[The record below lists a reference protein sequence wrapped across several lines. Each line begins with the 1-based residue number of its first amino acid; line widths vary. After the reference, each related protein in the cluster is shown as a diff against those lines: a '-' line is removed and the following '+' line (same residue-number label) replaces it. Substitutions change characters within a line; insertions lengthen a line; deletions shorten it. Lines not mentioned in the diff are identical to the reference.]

1 MSECYVGAS
10 SILFASRTSGV
21 RVSVPRYHHA
31 PFSAGQCE
39 YVNNKVRSWLLPPS
53 LFLSVPFVSPFLP
66 LCSSLLFSRRG
77 GASLSLLECGHPP
90 PLLLQPALLF
100 CPLCVGERHIGLP
113 RGTKDTC
120 TRIYC
125 MHACADER
133 RACVRLHTG
142 PGSHGGA
149 FPPGLFIDLHEV
161 L

>member
-21 RVSVPRYHHA
+21 RVSVPHYYHA

-53 LFLSVPFVSPFLP
+53 LFLLGSLRLSFSPSLFVALIFSARRCLFVALGVWPSSSSPLTTGSPFLP
-66 LCSSLLFSRRG
+66 AVCRRETHWITAWDKG
-77 GASLSLLECGHPP
+77 YMHT
-90 PLLLQPALLF
+90 
-100 CPLCVGERHIGLP
+100 HIL
-113 RGTKDTC
+113 
-120 TRIYC
+120 
-125 MHACADER
+125 HARMCDER